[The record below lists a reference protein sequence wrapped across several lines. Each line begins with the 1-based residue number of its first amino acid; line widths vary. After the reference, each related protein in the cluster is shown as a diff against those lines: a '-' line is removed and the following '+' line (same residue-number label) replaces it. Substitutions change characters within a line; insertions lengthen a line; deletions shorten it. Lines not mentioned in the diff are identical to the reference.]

1 MALSQVETAAPASPT
16 PDTQDFDRSV
26 AYIDG
31 QFVPVTEAK
40 ISVLDFGF
48 THSDVTYD
56 VVGVWNG
63 RFFQLEAHLDR
74 FFESMRKLRLDP
86 GVTRD
91 EMREILKECV
101 RRSGFRNA
109 YIGMVC
115 TRGVPPRGS
124 RDMRHCTNQFIAY
137 ALPYIYIFKPEQR
150 EKGIRAIISS
160 YMRIP
165 NASLDQTIKN
175 YHWLDLVR
183 SQWEAYDKGADTPFL
198 LDIDGNVTEGPGY
211 NVFIVKD
218 GKLLTARKNVLEGI
232 TRKSVL
238 QIAGEMG
245 IPTVETDIKPDD
257 LFSADEVFV
266 ASTGG
271 GIMPVTRVDDR
282 IFSNDAPGPVTC
294 RMRDLYWQRHDEDWN
309 ATPIDY
315 R

>member
-1 MALSQVETAAPASPT
+1 
-16 PDTQDFDRSV
+16 
-26 AYIDG
+26 
-31 QFVPVTEAK
+31 
-40 ISVLDFGF
+40 
-48 THSDVTYD
+48 
-56 VVGVWNG
+56 
-63 RFFQLEAHLDR
+63 
-74 FFESMRKLRLDP
+74 
-86 GVTRD
+86 
-91 EMREILKECV
+91 
-101 RRSGFRNA
+101 
-109 YIGMVC
+109 
-115 TRGVPPRGS
+115 
-124 RDMRHCTNQFIAY
+124 MRHCTNQFIAY